1 MFLISTARPP
11 RPLTASSTVRNAGIR
26 SSRSAVPAFAAWI
39 CSKASSWTHPDPSV
53 VRDRSGSWRTT
64 GIPSADKRTSSSR
77 TGAPRASAASKE
89 ARVFSGWV
97 EEAPRWAT
105 TSGNSPGLNEY
116 SAIAVENRPEYIR
129 RRSAPRPRGPEVIR
143 AWRWGHGMG
152 PAGQVHRGRSR
163 AVLPRRVDGPSTGS
177 GGGGESGLRNVP
189 RPARVPHVGPGYGP
203 GRRRLGWDLRGGA
216 AGHAR
221 EPTRAAGGPGLTEG
235 ANLYPARRAQVVH
248 RTDLALGVAS
258 GADPSSVL
266 DQDVGEREPLL
277 LRDEPHQIP
286 LDLVRVLIRAEAQA
300 LGQPAHVGVDGDPL
314 DP

>member
-11 RPLTASSTVRNAGIR
+11 RPLTASSTVRNA
-26 SSRSAVPAFAAWI
+26 
-39 CSKASSWTHPDPSV
+39 
-53 VRDRSGSWRTT
+53 

-116 SAIAVENRPEYIR
+116 SAIAVENRPAYIR
-129 RRSAPRPRGPEVIR
+129 RRSAPRPRGREVIR
-143 AWRWGHGMG
+143 AWGWGHGMG

-177 GGGGESGLRNVP
+177 GGGGESGLRHVP
-189 RPARVPHVGPGYGP
+189 RPARVPHVGPGHGP

-221 EPTRAAGGPGLTEG
+221 DPTRAGGGPGLTEG
-235 ANLYPARRAQVVH
+235 TNPRPGSKGTGSSPDRSRTWGCERCRSFVRAR
-248 RTDLALGVAS
+248 S
-258 GADPSSVL
+258 G
-266 DQDVGEREPLL
+266 R
-277 LRDEPHQIP
+277 R
-286 LDLVRVLIRAEAQA
+286 
-300 LGQPAHVGVDGDPL
+300 
-314 DP
+314 